1 MLQAPALSSTKT
13 VHNAARPK
21 PVERTTSFDCA
32 EPPEHLAFQPPFQLV
47 LLVRDEPDDVF
58 VQLRRRGLGLDVRVE
73 AVFVFTL
80 DKACDRVCCG
90 AYNILYFHFDVI
102 AFDHDF
108 VTWNALL
115 RWRPQNSAGFQVEI
129 RTVPRTGDHG
139 ALNVAFRQRSAKV
152 RAGVADGMVSSLH
165 IEEGYFLAFDC
176 ERSRLAGWHVLG
188 LSYLEKF
195 FCHNA

>member
-80 DKACDRVCCG
+80 DKPCDRVCCG

-102 AFDHDF
+102 AFHHDF

-115 RWRPQNSAGFQVEI
+115 RCRPQNSAAFHVTI
-129 RTVPRTGDHG
+129 RT
-139 ALNVAFRQRSAKV
+139 ALRPVAHA
-152 RAGVADGMVSSLH
+152 ALH
-165 IEEGYFLAFDC
+165 CAFL
-176 ERSRLAGWHVLG
+176 L
-188 LSYLEKF
+188 LS
-195 FCHNA
+195 